1 MLKES
6 VIKLEEGNRITI
18 PNIFIKSM
26 LLREGDE
33 IRISTDESIQRRCFH
48 ISSENE
54 KELFDEDFYYIP
66 KRIFEECGITYD
78 DVQVILDH
86 GNITITS
93 SEHIV
98 ASLGS
103 ELITCLMNQNVD
115 PGLLADDLVDIMNE
129 KFYEEDLQ
137 GH

>member
-6 VIKLEEGNRITI
+6 VIKLEEGNRITM

-26 LLREGDE
+26 LLKEGDE

-54 KELFDEDFYYIP
+54 KELFDEDFYCIP